1 MKKLNSLY
9 FSARLQQL
17 LAQLAL
23 AGTTLVV
30 APMGYGKTLA
40 VNHFLQAQEQRGQL
54 VIRQSIYGAGREAFW
69 QGVQRAWEL
78 APLGAALA
86 QQSMPVDTNSRA
98 LILELVAK
106 LLPKQACYWFID
118 DLHLLEDKAASEFI
132 YALSKADFKQLH
144 LVLVSRGQIFSQA
157 QLISLGQ
164 QVFTLDKQDLALSR
178 EELTEYSQRC
188 GLAITAR
195 LLDELHEACEGW
207 VSIIYLNFLAYSK
220 YQQLMLDSGSVYEM
234 IASVLLKPLTRAQQ
248 KLLLLMGQPEE
259 FMPQQIAFVYGGD
272 CEKDIQQLLEYNA
285 FIIPLANGKLRCHH
299 MLKQAT
305 RHAFALLPE
314 AEQRQAF
321 CQFGKWYVQQKDY
334 EEALDC
340 LYRGRDF
347 AGLLTAVQ
355 ELCDWSMRAE
365 HKAHLFDWLN
375 DCPKDILCQYPQA
388 VLILMRRMF
397 SLNMIKEMLQVKGWY
412 ITALEQNTHLTIE
425 ERNNYYGEL
434 EIILSFLAFNSI
446 TRMSEHHRKAH
457 RLLSCAP
464 QTLSKQ
470 GVWSFGAPSLLGLY
484 LRDSGALQQTLE
496 DMYACMPPYYLL
508 SNWHGAGAAELT
520 EAEALLLQGRIDE
533 MDICLRKAG
542 YLAQKH
548 GQECITLCCDFLA
561 MQRDMLKGE
570 RTEQIEKYRRHEGS
584 AWQQSMLLN
593 TADMCV
599 GFYYA
604 LLGETQYL
612 PQWLT
617 SMEFDEAVVLYPAR
631 PCRNFIA
638 AQCLL
643 AQQRYTELLVRYDD
657 LLAEC
662 RPYNNFLC
670 QLYLLV
676 QKACAFAGLGEQ
688 AKAQTALHKALA
700 MAAPDS
706 LVLPFAQNS
715 TLLEPLLQKELA
727 GEQRELVERIL
738 ALGEQLAAGRRKL
751 CRTTAE
757 RSLLAELSELELQI
771 AQLAA
776 ARHTNKEIAAALN
789 LREGT
794 IKQYL
799 NRIFL
804 KLDIATETK
813 NKRHQLAK
821 FFSQTN

>member
-17 LAQLAL
+17 LVQLSL

-40 VNHFLQAQEQRGQL
+40 VNHFLQAREQSGQV
-54 VIRQSIYGAGREAFW
+54 VIRQSIYGAGKEAFW
-69 QGVQRAWEL
+69 QGVQRAWETE
-78 APLGAALA
+78 PLGAALA

-98 LILELVAK
+98 LILELFAK
-106 LLPKQACYWFID
+106 LLPEQECYWFID
-118 DLHLLEDKAASEFI
+118 DLHLLEDKSASEFI
-132 YALSKADFKQLH
+132 YALSKAQFPQMH
-144 LVLVSRGQIFSQA
+144 LLLVSRGQIFSQA

-164 QVFTLDKQDLALSR
+164 QLFALDKRDLALSR

-188 GLAITAR
+188 GLELSAR

-220 YQQLMLDSGSVYEM
+220 YRRLVLDSSSVYEM
-234 IASVLLKPLTRAQQ
+234 IASVLLEPLGEMQQ

-259 FMPQQIAFVYGGD
+259 FTSQQIAFAYGGG
-272 CEKDIQQLLEYNA
+272 CEQDIEQLLEYNA
-285 FIIPLANGKLRCHH
+285 FIIPLANGNLRCHH

-305 RHAFALLPE
+305 RHAFSLLPV
-314 AEQRQAF
+314 AEQRKYF
-321 CQFGKWYVQQKDY
+321 CRLGQWYVKQQDY
-334 EEALDC
+334 EEALDW
-340 LYRGRDF
+340 LYRGQDF
-347 AGLLTAVQ
+347 AGLLAAVQ

-375 DCPKDILCQYPQA
+375 DCPQEILWQYPQA

-397 SLNMIKEMLQVKGWY
+397 SLNMIKEMLQVKEWY
-412 ITALEQNTHLTIE
+412 LTALERNTYLTIE

-446 TRMSEHHRKAH
+446 TGMSEHHRKAY

-470 GVWSFGAPSLLGLY
+470 GVWTFGAPSLLGLY
-484 LRDSGALQQTLE
+484 LKASGALQQTLDE
-496 DMYACMPPYYLL
+496 MYDCMPPYYLL

-533 MDICLRKAG
+533 LVICLQKAY
-542 YLAQKH
+542 YLAKKH
-548 GQECITLCCDFLA
+548 GQECIALCCDFLA
-561 MQRDMLKGE
+561 MQRDMLQGV

-584 AWQQSMLLN
+584 VWQQSMLLN

-604 LLGETQYL
+604 LLGETQYISA
-612 PQWLT
+612 WLT
-617 SMEFDEAVVLYPAR
+617 SLDTDEAAILYPAR

-676 QKACAFAGLGEQ
+676 QKAAAYAALGEQ
-688 AKAQTALHKALA
+688 TKALA
-700 MAAPDS
+700 ALRKALDMAAPDA
-706 LVLPFAQNS
+706 LVLPFAQNIA
-715 TLLEPLLQKELA
+715 LLESLLTKELA
-727 GEQRELVERIL
+727 GEQRELVEKIL
-738 ALGEQLAAGRRKL
+738 ALGRQLAAGRKRL
-751 CRTTAE
+751 LASAE
-757 RSLLAELSELELQI
+757 GGELLAELTEQELRI
-771 AQLAA
+771 AQLQRG
-776 ARHTNKEIAAALN
+776 ARIRKSPQRCSCARVRLN
-789 LREGT
+789 NIST
-794 IKQYL
+794 
-799 NRIFL
+799 
-804 KLDIATETK
+804 A
-813 NKRHQLAK
+813 
-821 FFSQTN
+821 FS